1 MVDINFIFDKE
12 ISEDYT
18 VVEYNNMF
26 SNTNSII
33 YQLFN
38 NSLGNLIS
46 SPDNIP
52 TTGGNKIFRGSL
64 VVRQLF
70 MHNNNASRGVNMV
83 AMSATQWN
91 SRTHTVP
98 AGLHCYI
105 VDSSKKYIIPIG
117 VADSPSDWTNNF
129 NHGIFKS
136 LNNNYLRDLQNNKA
150 LLLIDQTLEGNHEK
164 NLWEWFH
171 IQCKLYK
178 INPAAIIYMSGN
190 QRISEEYDIWHQKHR
205 PKFKIKTIPSIALS
219 TVIKE
224 SYYSDK
230 LNIIFEN
237 VLDYKKNN
245 STLISLY
252 DCINFAPR
260 SHRTIN
266 FLHLKYANLINDGK
280 ISMESLQKIPSWLT
294 PTLSQLY
301 LSGLPINYFKNN
313 KNDPATWTMGDPSKI
328 PFGNA
333 VSRIQHDLYKNTWVS
348 LIPETTYYDNYPAF
362 ISEKTFKPIACLQPF
377 IILGSK
383 GILKYLRTY
392 GYKTFDG
399 FIDESYDECDDD
411 QRYMAIINS
420 LKKIQ
425 SIPNKLEWY
434 ASMKDILKHNQQLL
448 LNTFSMSLENEI
460 IVNYYKNS
468 YKEHNV

>member
-1 MVDINFIFDKE
+1 MVDINFIFDE
-12 ISEDYT
+12 ELPECNTSSEYIIRQ
-18 VVEYNNMF
+18 MF
-26 SNTNSII
+26 KNK
-33 YQLFN
+33 
-38 NSLGNLIS
+38 LGNLLS
-46 SPDNIP
+46 SPDNIL
-52 TTGGNKIFRGSL
+52 THGGNKVFRSSL

-70 MHNNNASRGVNMV
+70 MHNNNASTDVNMV
-83 AMSATQWN
+83 AINATQWN
-91 SRTHTVP
+91 SRTQ
-98 AGLHCYI
+98 
-105 VDSSKKYIIPIG
+105 VDPSKKYIIHIG
-117 VADSPSDWTNNF
+117 VADSPRDWTDKF
-129 NHGIFKS
+129 KQGFFKS
-136 LNNNYLRDLQNNKA
+136 LNSNYLHDLQNNKA
-150 LLLIDQTLEGNHEK
+150 LLLIDQTLEGHHEK

-171 IQCKLYK
+171 TQCHLYK

-205 PKFKIKTIPSIALS
+205 PEFKIKTIPSIALS

-252 DCINFAPR
+252 DCINFALR

-348 LIPETTYYDNYPAF
+348 LIPETTYYDDYPAF

-425 SIPNKLEWY
+425 SIPNKLECLY
-434 ASMKDILKHNQQLL
+434 ERYSK
-448 LNTFSMSLENEI
+448 T
-460 IVNYYKNS
+460 
-468 YKEHNV
+468 

>member
-1 MVDINFIFDKE
+1 MHIKCTMVDINFIFDE
-12 ISEDYT
+12 ELPECNLHSEY
-18 VVEYNNMF
+18 
-26 SNTNSII
+26 II
-33 YQLFN
+33 HQLFKN
-38 NSLGNLIS
+38 ELGNLLS
-46 SPDNIP
+46 SPDNIR
-52 TTGGNKIFRGSL
+52 TLGGNMTFRSSL
-64 VVRQLF
+64 VARQLF
-70 MHNNNASRGVNMV
+70 MHNKRQPKSWRLLINNPSRDDNMV
-83 AMSATQWN
+83 AINATQWN
-91 SRTHTVP
+91 SLTQ
-98 AGLHCYI
+98 
-105 VDSSKKYIIPIG
+105 VDPSKKYIIPIG
-117 VADSPSDWTNNF
+117 VADSPIDWTNKF
-129 NHGIFKS
+129 KQGTFKS
-136 LNNNYLRDLQNNKA
+136 LNSNYLHDLQNNKA
-150 LLLIDQTLEGNHEK
+150 LLLIDQTLEGNHDK

-171 IQCKLYK
+171 IQCQLYK

-190 QRISEEYDIWHQKHR
+190 QRISEEYDIWHQKHHLLS
-205 PKFKIKTIPSIALS
+205 KIKTIPSIALS

-224 SYYSDK
+224 TYYSDN

-237 VLDYKKNN
+237 VLAYKKNN
-245 STLISLY
+245 ITMISLY
-252 DCINFAPR
+252 DCINFALRP
-260 SHRTIN
+260 HRTIN

-294 PTLSQLY
+294 PTMCQLRA
-301 LSGLPINYFKNN
+301 SGLPINYLKNN

-333 VSRIQHDLYKNTWVS
+333 VSRIQHEIYKNTWVS
-348 LIPETTYYDNYPAF
+348 LIPETTYYDDYPAF
-362 ISEKTFKPIACLQPF
+362 ISEKTFKPMACLQPF

-383 GILKYLRTY
+383 GILKYLRAQ

-434 ASMKDILKHNQQLL
+434 VSMKDILKHNQQLL
-448 LNTFSMSLENEI
+448 LNTSFMSLENKI

-468 YKEHNV
+468 FKEPNV

>member
-26 SNTNSII
+26 GNTNSTI
-33 YQLFN
+33 YQLFH

-52 TTGGNKIFRGSL
+52 TTGGNKIFRSSL

-70 MHNNNASRGVNMV
+70 MQNNNASRGVNMV
-83 AMSATQWN
+83 AMNATLWN
-91 SRTHTVP
+91 SRTVP

-205 PKFKIKTIPSIALS
+205 PEFKIKTIPSIALS

-260 SHRTIN
+260 SHRIIN

-294 PTLSQLY
+294 PTLRQMY

-328 PFGNA
+328 SFGNA

-348 LIPETTYYDNYPAF
+348 LIPETTYYDSYPAF